1 MTSVPLASRAEPSS
15 AGKTLLL
22 TSAATFM
29 AFLDTTIV
37 NVAFP
42 ALHADFPEESVTD
55 LTWVVTSYGILFAAL
70 LTPAGR
76 FADILGRRKL
86 FLWSVGLF
94 SLASLACALA
104 PNMELLIA
112 ARAVQGIGAAGMIP
126 SALGLVLSETP
137 AEKRAEAIGIWGAAG
152 SMAAAAGPAL
162 GGLLVSEIDWRV
174 VFILNVPI
182 GLAVIFG
189 ALRLPERPVEKAQLP
204 DLLGTATVTFGIAG
218 VVIGLTK
225 GGDWGWDA
233 PATWIWIGAGLL
245 LMAYSLQRS
254 GKHPAPAVET
264 GLWRTPMFAAAN
276 LTAFL
281 LGAGLFVWFLSGPLY
296 LTTIWH
302 YSVLKA
308 GLAVTPGAVLSAV
321 AAITIGRRLKPA
333 QQRPVVIVAGIA
345 FLALSIWAYTG
356 LGSDREFLAL
366 WLPYGALG
374 GAVIGAALT
383 SVTTAASIS
392 VHPLKFATGTG
403 MATTARQFG
412 GSVGVAAMAAVFA
425 AGDLSTPQP
434 YLNAFL
440 LAGIFIA
447 AAAIPAFWMF
457 TKKSMA
463 QIAETQAQIQA
474 YMRAQAEAA
483 AQAAAAQPGTP
494 SAEGAATADR
504 T

>member
-1 MTSVPLASRAEPSS
+1 M
-15 AGKTLLL
+15 AGKALLL

-42 ALHADFPEESVTD
+42 ALHQDFPAESVTN

-86 FLWSVGLF
+86 FLLSVGLF
-94 SLASLACALA
+94 TLASLACAIA
-104 PNMELLIA
+104 PNVGSLIA
-112 ARAVQGIGAAGMIP
+112 ARGVQGIGAAGMIP
-126 SALGLVLSETP
+126 AALGIVLSETP
-137 AEKRAEAIGIWGAAG
+137 AEKRAEAIGMWGAAG
-152 SMAAAAGPAL
+152 SMAAAAGPSL
-162 GGLLVSEIDWRV
+162 GGLLVSEIDWRA
-174 VFILNVPI
+174 VFILNIPI
-182 GLAVIFG
+182 GLAVILG
-189 ALRLPERPVEKAQLP
+189 AKALPDRPVEKSPLP
-204 DLLGTATVTFGIAG
+204 DLVGTASVTLGLAG

-225 GGDWGWDA
+225 GGDWGWRA
-233 PATWIWIGAGLL
+233 ATTWIWIGAGLVFIAYAL
-245 LMAYSLQRS
+245 LRS
-254 GKHPAPAVET
+254 RKHPAPAVET
-264 GLWRTPMFAAAN
+264 KLWGTSMFAAAN

-321 AAITIGRRLKPA
+321 AAISVGRRLKPA
-333 QQRPVVIVAGIA
+333 QQRPVVIVSAVV
-345 FLALSIWAYTG
+345 FLGLSIWAYSG

-366 WLPYGALG
+366 WLPYGAFG
-374 GAVIGAALT
+374 GAAIGAALT

-425 AGDLSTPQP
+425 AGDLSTPKP
-434 YLNAFL
+434 YRDAFL

-447 AAAIPAFWMF
+447 ASAVPAFWLF

-463 QIAETQAQIQA
+463 QIAETQQQIQA
-474 YMRAQAEAA
+474 YLR
-483 AQAAAAQPGTP
+483 AQAAASQAAAAAPEGT
-494 SAEGAATADR
+494 AAADR
-504 T
+504 S

>member
-1 MTSVPLASRAEPSS
+1 M
-15 AGKTLLL
+15 AGKALLL

-42 ALHADFPEESVTD
+42 ALHEDFPAESVTN

-76 FADILGRRKL
+76 FADILGRKKL

-94 SLASLACALA
+94 SIASLACAVA
-104 PNMELLIA
+104 PNVGALIA
-112 ARAVQGIGAAGMIP
+112 ARAVQGIGSAGMIP
-126 SALGLVLSETP
+126 AALGIVLSETP
-137 AEKRAEAIGIWGAAG
+137 AEKRSEAIGMWGAAG
-152 SMAAAAGPAL
+152 SMAAAAGPSL
-162 GGLLVSEIDWRV
+162 GGLLVSEIDWRA
-174 VFILNVPI
+174 VFILNIPI
-182 GLAVIFG
+182 GLAVILG
-189 ALRLPERPVEKAQLP
+189 AKSLPNRPVEKSPLP
-204 DLLGTATVTFGIAG
+204 DLVGTATVTLGIAG

-225 GGDWGWDA
+225 GGDWGWDQA
-233 PATWIWIGAGLL
+233 RTWIWIGAGVLL
-245 LMAYSLQRS
+245 IAYSLLRS
-254 GKHPAPAVET
+254 RSHPAPAVET
-264 GLWRTPMFAAAN
+264 KLWGTSMFAAAN

-321 AAITIGRRLKPA
+321 AAISVGRRLKPA
-333 QQRPVVIVAGIA
+333 QQRPVVIVAA
-345 FLALSIWAYTG
+345 VVFLGLSIWAYSG

-366 WLPYGALG
+366 WLPYGAFG
-374 GAVIGAALT
+374 GAAIGAALT

-425 AGDLSTPQP
+425 AGDLSTPKP
-434 YLNAFL
+434 YRDAFL

-447 AAAIPAFWMF
+447 ASAVPAFWLF

-463 QIAETQAQIQA
+463 QIAETQQQIQA
-474 YMRAQAEAA
+474 YMRAQAAA
-483 AQAAAAQPGTP
+483 AQAAATSP
-494 SAEGAATADR
+494 EGSATADR
-504 T
+504 S

>member
-1 MTSVPLASRAEPSS
+1 M
-15 AGKTLLL
+15 AGKALLL

-42 ALHADFPEESVTD
+42 ALHQDFPAESVTN

-86 FLWSVGLF
+86 FLLSVGLF
-94 SLASLACALA
+94 SLASLACAIS
-104 PNMELLIA
+104 PNVGSLIA
-112 ARAVQGIGAAGMIP
+112 ARGVQGIGAAGMIP
-126 SALGLVLSETP
+126 AALGIVLSETP
-137 AEKRAEAIGIWGAAG
+137 AEKRAEAIGMWGAAG
-152 SMAAAAGPAL
+152 SMAAAAGPSL
-162 GGLLVSEIDWRV
+162 GGLLVSEIDWRA
-174 VFILNVPI
+174 VFILNIPI
-182 GLAVIFG
+182 GLAVILG
-189 ALRLPERPVEKAQLP
+189 AKALPDRPVEKSPLP
-204 DLLGTATVTFGIAG
+204 DLLGTASVTLGLAG

-225 GGDWGWDA
+225 GGDWGWRA
-233 PATWIWIGAGLL
+233 ATTWIWIGAGLVFIAYAL
-245 LMAYSLQRS
+245 LRS
-254 GKHPAPAVET
+254 RKHPAPAVET
-264 GLWRTPMFAAAN
+264 KLWGTSMFAAAN

-321 AAITIGRRLKPA
+321 AAISVGRRLKPA
-333 QQRPVVIVAGIA
+333 QQRPVVIVSAVV
-345 FLALSIWAYTG
+345 FLGLSIWAYSG

-366 WLPYGALG
+366 WLPYGAFG
-374 GAVIGAALT
+374 GAAIGAALT

-425 AGDLSTPQP
+425 AGDLSTPKP
-434 YLNAFL
+434 YRDAFL
-440 LAGIFIA
+440 LAGLFIA
-447 AAAIPAFWMF
+447 ASAVPAFWLF

-463 QIAETQAQIQA
+463 QIAETQQQIQA
-474 YMRAQAEAA
+474 YLRAQAAA
-483 AQAAAAQPGTP
+483 AQAAAAAPEGT
-494 SAEGAATADR
+494 ATADR
-504 T
+504 S

>member
-1 MTSVPLASRAEPSS
+1 MTSGTLASRAEPSS

-42 ALHADFPEESVTD
+42 ALHEDFPKESLTD

-76 FADILGRRKL
+76 FADILGRRNL
-86 FLWSVGLF
+86 FLWSLGVF
-94 SLASLACALA
+94 SAASLACALA
-104 PNMELLIA
+104 PNVEGLVA

-126 SALGLVLSETP
+126 AALGLVLSETP

-152 SMAAAAGPAL
+152 SMAAAAGPSL
-162 GGLLVSEIDWRV
+162 GGLLVSEIDWRA
-174 VFILNVPI
+174 VFVLNVPI
-182 GLAVIFG
+182 GLAVIMG
-189 ALRLPERPVEKAQLP
+189 GLKLPKRPVEDSKLP
-204 DLLGTATVTFGIAG
+204 DLLGTATVTLGIAG
-218 VVIGLTK
+218 IVIGLTK

-233 PATWIWIGAGLL
+233 AKTWIWIGAGVLFVALSLL
-245 LMAYSLQRS
+245 RS
-254 GKHPAPAVET
+254 RSHPAPAVET
-264 GLWRTPMFAAAN
+264 ELWRSPMFAAAN
-276 LTAFL
+276 LTSFL

-321 AAITIGRRLKPA
+321 AAISVGRRVPPEK
-333 QQRPVVIVAGIA
+333 QRPVIVVSALA
-345 FLALSIWAYTG
+345 FLGLSFWAYYG
-356 LGSDREFLAL
+356 LGGEEKFLAL

-403 MATTARQFG
+403 MNTTARQFG
-412 GSVGVAAMAAVFA
+412 GSVGVASMAAVFA

-434 YLNAFL
+434 YLDAFL

-447 AAAIPAFWMF
+447 ASAVPALWLF

-463 QIAETQAQIQA
+463 EIAETQRQIQA
-474 YMRAQAEAA
+474 YMKAQAEAA
-483 AQAAAAQPGTP
+483 ARAAAAQAADGTP
-494 SAEGAATADR
+494 AVDR
-504 T
+504 A